1 MNDNDNKRGEHDM
14 DQKRINEIRV
24 RLARATARPWYRQ
37 GYLVIGAGGDTVV
50 CNAANE
56 PEGNYTGTNGPE
68 GYTIAED
75 DAEFLVHAAEDIEGL
90 VDALL
95 ALREGNKKLRKE
107 LAALSDA
114 CEAAQ
119 DNAERLKP
127 PAFVGPVDAMRRVFE
142 LEDEIARLKSANGSL
157 IPGAMLT
164 ATEIECLRVERDG
177 ARAEI
182 QRLKAGVRVWPGGVD
197 SEHHVHARVI
207 SDVYTGREPSSWTVV
222 LVSTSDLYEH
232 FDPAL
237 RPHVLAPPTAPSYLE
252 LVLVEACEALL
263 LGERLPITDHGI
275 YYLAERITN
284 YLRRDPW
291 LTRYHTGGELRV
303 ESTWEYDDR
312 MVNRSGRIRL
322 TVGRVS
328 VVIA

>member
-182 QRLKAGVRVWPGGVD
+182 QRLKAG
-197 SEHHVHARVI
+197 
-207 SDVYTGREPSSWTVV
+207 REPSSWTVV